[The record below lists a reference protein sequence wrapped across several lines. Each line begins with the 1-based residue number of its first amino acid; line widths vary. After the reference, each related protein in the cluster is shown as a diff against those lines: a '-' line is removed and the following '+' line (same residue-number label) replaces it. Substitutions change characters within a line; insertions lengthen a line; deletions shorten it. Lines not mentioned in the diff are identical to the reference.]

1 MILSEI
7 ACRQQGLRGRHA
19 VAAYPRNREAL
30 MKLIRL
36 TRMGGGV
43 TVLTIPFPF
52 GGVRQYAPPNE
63 RGFPSSL
70 TL

>member
-1 MILSEI
+1 
-7 ACRQQGLRGRHA
+7 
-19 VAAYPRNREAL
+19 

-43 TVLTIPFPF
+43 TVLTIPLLF

-63 RGFPSSL
+63 KDLPSSL

>member
-1 MILSEI
+1 
-7 ACRQQGLRGRHA
+7 
-19 VAAYPRNREAL
+19 

-43 TVLTIPFPF
+43 TVLTIPLPF

-63 RGFPSSL
+63 RGLPSSL

>member
-1 MILSEI
+1 MP
-7 ACRQQGLRGRHA
+7 AAGLRGRHA
-19 VAAYPRNREAL
+19 IAAYRRNKEAL

-43 TVLTIPFPF
+43 TVLTLPLHF
-52 GGVRQYAPPNE
+52 GGVRQYAAPYE
-63 RGFPSSL
+63 RGLPSSL